1 MPSNAQ
7 IDETLQYVI
16 DHSSVDKFKLSPE
29 GRKLIQDARDIIK
42 TARVIVAEK
51 NADELFQ
58 NFVWHTRDI
67 DTNDV
72 LPVDK
77 EKAKDDGQQGELLA
91 HTSAF
96 QSYTSPAVRHLR
108 TILSLILTNSEVRE
122 LLSDFSLIGRD
133 LLARGASNPAD
144 SSGSAV
150 VIQTRRY
157 RQYCNQQ
164 FFHPQ
169 GLYLLSS

>member
-16 DHSSVDKFKLSPE
+16 DHSPVDKFKLSPE
-29 GRKLIQDARDIIK
+29 GQKLIQDARDIIK

-77 EKAKDDGQQGELLA
+77 EKQRTMASKVSYLRIQLLFNL
-91 HTSAF
+91 TLPQPFTISAPSF
-96 QSYTSPAVRHLR
+96 PSSSPTQKFASFSPTSP
-108 TILSLILTNSEVRE
+108 S
-122 LLSDFSLIGRD
+122 
-133 LLARGASNPAD
+133 
-144 SSGSAV
+144 
-150 VIQTRRY
+150 
-157 RQYCNQQ
+157 
-164 FFHPQ
+164 
-169 GLYLLSS
+169 